1 MFLLAE
7 NIIIKRDLLCFFI
20 FNFAVGSHGP
30 ARQEQL
36 LDDLGGIHVHGFRKL
51 SDREL
56 LGDDDR
62 LDLLLDGSLGLL
74 LGTDE
79 FSGLVAASSA
89 GVFLTV
95 DQVLL
100 GALIAILVLLP
111 LVVISVLISFSAETF
126 TFTDSAGRSAASAF
140 CRAGS

>member
-1 MFLLAE
+1 M
-7 NIIIKRDLLCFFI
+7 
-20 FNFAVGSHGP
+20 
-30 ARQEQL
+30 
-36 LDDLGGIHVHGFRKL
+36 HGFREL

-62 LDLLLDGSLGLL
+62 LDLLLNGSLRLL

-79 FSGLVAASSA
+79 FAGFVAASSA
-89 GVFLTV
+89 VLV
-95 DQVLL
+95 LIVHEVLL